1 MLIEF
6 SVANFLSFKETV
18 TFSMVASNIREFT
31 DTNVMKKSDLKLL
44 KSAMIYG
51 ANGSGKSNLFQAMRF
66 MDRLIINSSK
76 ETQAE
81 EEIAV
86 KPFRLSTETENE
98 PSSFEIVFIYENIR
112 YRYGFQVNRKSVV
125 SEWLFYMKHKS
136 EIQLFDRSYDK
147 FKIYKEFNEGRGLEG
162 KTRKNAL
169 FLSVVAQFNGEISTK
184 ILKWFSK
191 QFNIISGLNNNYSG
205 VSTKL
210 IEDKEIKDLFN
221 RFLNF
226 ADLGISGL
234 EIKEEKINLNDLPD
248 DLQAI
253 LRREKN
259 KDIASI
265 RSLEIKMLHRKYDE
279 NKNVVSFE
287 RFDLDKQ
294 ESEGTRKLYSILGP
308 ILDSLKHGRV
318 LVIDELDSNLH
329 PILTKYL
336 IELFN
341 SNENNPFDAQLIFN
355 IHDTNLLSNKLF
367 RRDQIWFTEKD
378 RYGETHLYSLID
390 YNENKETERKDAI
403 YGKNYLM
410 GKYGAIPYLGQFQFF
425 LTEED
430 GE

>member
-6 SVANFLSFKETV
+6 SVANFLSFKEPV
-18 TFSMVASNIREFT
+18 TFSMVSSKTREFI
-31 DTNVMKKSDLKLL
+31 DTNVIQNGDLKIL

-51 ANGSGKSNLFQAMRF
+51 ANGSGKSNLFQAMKF
-66 MDRLIINSSK
+66 MDRLVINSSK

-81 EEIAV
+81 ESIAV
-86 KPFRLSTETENE
+86 RPFRLSTETENE
-98 PSSFEIVFIYENIR
+98 PSSFEIVFVYEDTR
-112 YRYGFQVNRKSVV
+112 YRYGFQVNKTSVV
-125 SEWLFYMKHKS
+125 NEWLFYMKHKS
-136 EIQLFDRSYDK
+136 EIKLFNRSYDN
-147 FKIYKEFNEGRGLEG
+147 FEVCKEFIEGKGLEE

-191 QFNIISGLNNNYSG
+191 QFNIISGLNNRYEG
-205 VSTKL
+205 ISTKL
-210 IEDKEIKDLFN
+210 IKDKEIKDLFD

-226 ADLGISGL
+226 ADLGIYGL
-234 EIKEEKINLNDLPD
+234 EVEEEEVALKDLPKRI
-248 DLQAI
+248 QEI
-253 LRREKN
+253 LRGKIDDESLVS
-259 KDIASI
+259 SI
-265 RSLEIKMLHRKYDE
+265 EIKTLHRKYDK

-308 ILDSLKHGRV
+308 ILDSLKNGKV
-318 LVIDELDSNLH
+318 LVIDELDSSLH

-341 SNENNPFDAQLIFN
+341 SKENNPFNAQLIFN
-355 IHDTNLLSNKLF
+355 TQDTNLLSNKLF
-367 RRDQIWFTEKD
+367 RRDQIWFAEKD
-378 RYGETHLYSLID
+378 RYGETHLYSLVD
-390 YNENKETERKDAI
+390 YSANKGIERKDAT

-430 GE
+430 GK